1 MGFGYL
7 LLGYLA
13 AFLLEIT
20 ANAAPIHAGPL
31 ALLVGYALMAVG
43 IGKLIAYQKSFR
55 YVFFPLGLLL
65 LTDVY
70 RIIAMIGIW
79 TGNTPGWITENLT
92 EVVGWIEFGLIL
104 LFHSALLP
112 AILRLAMSVDLPK
125 TASAASRNLI
135 LAWIWGILYLVVH
148 LAPLQGDAQ
157 RVFTAVL
164 TLFNLLLI
172 LLNLFLFLSC
182 MKNIAPEE
190 TEGEEEQPPRRH
202 RWDLLNRLGDRF
214 AREQEKAVET
224 RRAETE
230 EYLRRKKEQAEQR
243 KNRKNKK

>member
-182 MKNIAPEE
+182 MKNIAPE
-190 TEGEEEQPPRRH
+190 GEEEKPPHRY
-202 RWDLLNRLGDRF
+202 RWDLLNRIGDRF
-214 AREQEKAVET
+214 AREQEKAAET
-224 RRAETE
+224 KRTETE
-230 EYLRRKKEQAEQR
+230 EYLKRRKER
-243 KNRKNKK
+243 KDKKRKK

>member
-7 LLGYLA
+7 LLGYLT
-13 AFLLEIT
+13 AFLLELT
-20 ANAAPIHAGPL
+20 LNADPINAGPL
-31 ALLVGYALMAVG
+31 ALVVGYGLMAVG
-43 IGKLIAYQKSFR
+43 IAKLTAYEKNFRLSFA
-55 YVFFPLGLLL
+55 PLGLLFL
-65 LTDVY
+65 ANVY
-70 RIIAMIGIW
+70 AIVGMVGNW
-79 TGNTPGWITENLT
+79 TGNVPGWMTDRLNSVMDW
-92 EVVGWIEFGLIL
+92 VVFALVL
-104 LFHSALLP
+104 AFHSLLLP
-112 AILRLAMSVDLPK
+112 AVLRLAMSVDLPK
-125 TASAASRNLI
+125 TANVSSRNLI
-135 LAWIWGILYLVVH
+135 LVWLWGVLYLVTRLVP
-148 LAPLQGDAQ
+148 AGSEAQ
-157 RVFTAVL
+157 KVFAVVL
-164 TLFNLLLI
+164 TVFDLLFI